1 MRLFPAFVAEE
12 AVEYGGM
19 VRVLAPEVAHRI
31 AAGEV
36 IERPASAVKELI
48 ENSLDAEAGRVEVEI
63 EDGGCP

>member
-19 VRVLAPEVAHRI
+19 VRVLPPEVAHRI

-48 ENSLDAEAGRVEVEI
+48 ENSLDAGPAGSRSRSKKA
-63 EDGGCP
+63 GWP